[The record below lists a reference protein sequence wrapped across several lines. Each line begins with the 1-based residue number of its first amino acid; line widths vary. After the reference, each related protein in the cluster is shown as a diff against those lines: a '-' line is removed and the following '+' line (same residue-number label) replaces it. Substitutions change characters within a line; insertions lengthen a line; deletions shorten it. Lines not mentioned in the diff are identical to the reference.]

1 MDMASRE
8 LLLEPR
14 VARGRR
20 AMRIVAG
27 ILLANEMMAWLYLDG
42 DGQAALR
49 NAVIRT
55 VVVIGLS
62 LGLLRGKQ
70 IARWITGMFV
80 VWSFWSLGAAMIRR
94 AVTPPMEPNR
104 IGMLVN
110 ITLGILMLYLL
121 VVPRS
126 TQAFFDAAGR
136 VRKAS

>member
-1 MDMASRE
+1 MNMASRE
-8 LLLEPR
+8 LLLERR
-14 VARGRR
+14 VVRGRR

-27 ILLANEMMAWLYLDG
+27 ILLANEMIAWLYLDG
-42 DGQAALR
+42 DSAALR
-49 NAVIRT
+49 NEAIRT
-55 VVVIGLS
+55 MVVIGLS
-62 LGLLRGKQ
+62 LGLLRGMQ

-80 VWSFWSLGAAMIRR
+80 VGSFWSLGAAMIWR

-110 ITLGILMLYLL
+110 ITLGILILFLL